1 MELFST
7 IVFID
12 GNPVGYKVHQ
22 DQAGQLSLNPAE
34 NPARSIMPP
43 TLKATRVDGS
53 WKIEGTENKK
63 IIEQVLQD
71 LRQNYRLPQH
81 QLSAAP

>member
-1 MELFST
+1 
-7 IVFID
+7 
-12 GNPVGYKVHQ
+12 
-22 DQAGQLSLNPAE
+22 
-34 NPARSIMPP
+34 
-43 TLKATRVDGS
+43 VDGS